1 MRTGD
6 PRLLKFLF
14 SIFLK
19 NTISEFSLWY
29 NIFTM
34 EGVFLNEMPKFKTPE
49 EELDYLRAHITKRE
63 SELKDAGHLENANE
77 NAVRDII
84 GKYKEKP
91 LEEVVHK
98 DNIISKHDTEAIVLQ
113 LKPEMHDT
121 VMEELMGIMITK
133 GIRNAL
139 SIVEAMANPHIDD
152 DFHRVLIQYLK
163 TGKVF
168 DLQEEMPLYKSL
180 HMTLF
185 EITLPPPREEADKQ
199 KGFKEFIGAM
209 EQFYAGMQSIS
220 DGKNNE
226 KENYFTL
233 EIALNNTG
241 DEVVVYASIPN
252 KHLSLFE
259 KQILSFYHDAK
270 IHEVTNDYNIFNE
283 KGGSAGAYAS
293 FSERSVL
300 PIKTYDQIEHD
311 PMNTIL
317 NVFSKLKTEG
327 EGAAIQLAIA
337 PAGQKF
343 IDEFHLILDDVKN
356 GTSVKH
362 AADNFYKFNKAF
374 LKASKD
380 LLFGVKKKE
389 EIKEKYVEGRK
400 AVDEGAVEKIGN
412 KMKSSIMKAN
422 IRVVTSAVTKERAEA
437 ILGEIESSFNQFT
450 EPASN
455 SFVFEKFYD
464 NDLKK
469 LFHDFSYRTFSGD
482 KILPMNLKELSSVF
496 HFPVGIGSQPQLKE
510 AKAGIAPAPLEMG
523 QEGIILGI
531 NSYRGK
537 DTEIHLARE
546 DRMRHFYAIGQTG
559 TGKTNIM
566 LNMITQDIKN
576 GDGCCYIDPH
586 GTDIQTILSRIPK
599 ERMDDVIYFDP
610 AYTMRPMGLNML
622 EFDPKYPE
630 QKTFVV
636 NEMMGI
642 FNKLFDMK
650 IGGGAMFEQYFRNSA
665 FLIMEDP
672 ESGSTLLEITRVL
685 ADKKFR
691 DMKLAKC
698 KNPIIKQF
706 WVSAEQTTGDQSLA
720 NFVPYISSK
729 FDNFISNDIM
739 RPVVLQQNSV
749 FNFRKIMDEKK
760 ILLVNL
766 SKGRLGDINANL
778 IGLVLVG
785 KIQMAALSRVDM
797 FGKPINDF
805 YLYIDEFQN
814 ITTDSI
820 ASILSEARK
829 YRLSL
834 NIAHQYITQLEENI
848 KNAVFGNVGSI
859 AVFRVG
865 TEDANFL
872 EPKFKPIFNSQDI
885 TKLDNYNA
893 YISMLVNGQP
903 TKPFNL
909 KTLPPEEGNKEI
921 VDNLK
926 QLSYMKYG
934 RDRKEVEA
942 EIMSRYQTIE

>member
-1 MRTGD
+1 
-6 PRLLKFLF
+6 
-14 SIFLK
+14 
-19 NTISEFSLWY
+19 
-29 NIFTM
+29 M
-34 EGVFLNEMPKFKTPE
+34 EGSFFKEMPKFKTPE
-49 EELDYLRAHITKRE
+49 EELDYLRAHVAKRE
-63 SELKDAGHLENANE
+63 EELKDLGHIEHTTEHATQDVLGE
-77 NAVRDII
+77 
-84 GKYKEKP
+84 YKKIPIEK
-91 LEEVVHK
+91 LVHK
-98 DNIISKHDTEAIVLQ
+98 DNVLNKKETEGIVLA
-113 LKPEMHDT
+113 LRPETHDS
-121 VMEELMGIMITK
+121 VMEELLGIVITK

-139 SIVEAMANPHIDD
+139 SVVEAMNSPHIDD
-152 DFHRVLIQYLK
+152 DFHRILIQYLK
-163 TGKVF
+163 TGQVISDFKEGSPV
-168 DLQEEMPLYKSL
+168 YKAL
-180 HMTLF
+180 NMTLF
-185 EITLPPPREEADKQ
+185 EITLPAPQDEADKS

-209 EQFYAGMQSIS
+209 EQFYAGMQSI
-220 DGKNNE
+220 GEGRYNE

-233 EIALNNTG
+233 EVALGNQH
-241 DEVVVYASIPN
+241 DEVVVYAAIPN
-252 KHLSLFE
+252 KHLTLFE
-259 KQILSFYHDAK
+259 KQILAFYHDAK
-270 IHEVTNDYNIFNE
+270 IIPVADDYNIFNE
-283 KGGSAGAYAS
+283 KGSSVGAYAS
-293 FSERSVL
+293 FTERAVL
-300 PIKTYDQIEHD
+300 PLKTYDNIEHD
-311 PMNTIL
+311 PMNPIL
-317 NVFSKLKTEG
+317 NVFSKLKTSG
-327 EGAAIQLAIA
+327 EGAAIQLVVA
-337 PAGQKF
+337 PAGDKF
-343 IDEFHLILDDVKN
+343 INEFHKILDDVKS

-362 AADNFYKFNKAF
+362 ADDNFYKFNKAF
-374 LKASKD
+374 LKVGKD
-380 LLFGVKKKE
+380 ILFGHKEKKE
-389 EIKEKYVEGRK
+389 EENKEKYMKGRR

-412 KMKSSIMKAN
+412 KLKSSIMKAN
-422 IRVVTSAVTKERAEA
+422 IRVIASGETKERAEA
-437 ILGEIESSFNQFT
+437 ILREIESSFNQFS
-450 EPASN
+450 EAASN
-455 SFVFEKFYD
+455 SFVFEKL
-464 NDLKK
+464 NGSDLKK
-469 LFHDFSYRTFSGD
+469 LFHDFSFRTFAHD

-496 HFPVGIGSQPQLKE
+496 HFPVGVGSQPQLKE
-510 AKAGIAPAPLEMG
+510 AKAGIAGAPIEMG
-523 QEGIILGI
+523 KEGIILGI

-537 DTEIHLARE
+537 DTEIHMARE
-546 DRMRHFYAIGQTG
+546 DRMRHFYVIGQTG

-599 ERMDDVIYFDP
+599 ERIDDVIYFDP
-610 AYTMRPMGLNML
+610 AYTARPMGLNML
-622 EFDPKYPE
+622 EYDPKYPE

-650 IGGGAMFEQYFRNSA
+650 VGGGAMFEQYFRNSA
-665 FLIMEDP
+665 FLVMEDP

-685 ADKKFR
+685 GDKEFR

-706 WVSAEQTTGDQSLA
+706 WVTAEQTTGDQSLA

-797 FGKPINDF
+797 FGKPMNDF

-814 ITTDSI
+814 VTTDSI

-834 NIAHQYITQLEENI
+834 NIAHQYISQLEENI
-848 KNAVFGNVGSI
+848 KNAVFGNVGSM

-865 TEDANFL
+865 TEDATFL
-872 EPKFKPIFNSQDI
+872 EPKFKPQFSAQDI

-893 YISMLVNGQP
+893 YMNMLVNGQP

-909 KTLPPEEGNKEI
+909 HTLAPEKGNPDI
-921 VDNLK
+921 VDSLK
-926 QLSYMKYG
+926 ELSYVKYG
-934 RDRKEVEA
+934 RDREEVET
-942 EIMSRYQTIE
+942 EIMGRYKSME

>member
-1 MRTGD
+1 
-6 PRLLKFLF
+6 
-14 SIFLK
+14 
-19 NTISEFSLWY
+19 
-29 NIFTM
+29 
-34 EGVFLNEMPKFKTPE
+34 
-49 EELDYLRAHITKRE
+49 
-63 SELKDAGHLENANE
+63 
-77 NAVRDII
+77 
-84 GKYKEKP
+84 
-91 LEEVVHK
+91 
-98 DNIISKHDTEAIVLQ
+98 
-113 LKPEMHDT
+113 
-121 VMEELMGIMITK
+121 
-133 GIRNAL
+133 
-139 SIVEAMANPHIDD
+139 
-152 DFHRVLIQYLK
+152 RVI
-163 TGKVF
+163 
-168 DLQEEMPLYKSL
+168 
-180 HMTLF
+180 
-185 EITLPPPREEADKQ
+185 
-199 KGFKEFIGAM
+199 
-209 EQFYAGMQSIS
+209 
-220 DGKNNE
+220 
-226 KENYFTL
+226 
-233 EIALNNTG
+233 
-241 DEVVVYASIPN
+241 
-252 KHLSLFE
+252 
-259 KQILSFYHDAK
+259 
-270 IHEVTNDYNIFNE
+270 
-283 KGGSAGAYAS
+283 
-293 FSERSVL
+293 
-300 PIKTYDQIEHD
+300 
-311 PMNTIL
+311 
-317 NVFSKLKTEG
+317 
-327 EGAAIQLAIA
+327 
-337 PAGQKF
+337 
-343 IDEFHLILDDVKN
+343 
-356 GTSVKH
+356 
-362 AADNFYKFNKAF
+362 
-374 LKASKD
+374 
-380 LLFGVKKKE
+380 
-389 EIKEKYVEGRK
+389 
-400 AVDEGAVEKIGN
+400 
-412 KMKSSIMKAN
+412 
-422 IRVVTSAVTKERAEA
+422 TSAPTKERADA
-437 ILGEIESSFNQFT
+437 ILQEIESSFNQFT
-450 EPASN
+450 ESTSN
-455 SFVFEKFYD
+455 SFIFEKVYGS
-464 NDLKK
+464 DLKK
-469 LFHDFSYRTFSGD
+469 LFHDFSYRMFSDD

-496 HFPVGIGSQPQLKE
+496 HFPIGIGSQPQLKE

-523 QEGIILGI
+523 QDGIILGI

-537 DTEIHLARE
+537 DTTIYMSRE

-599 ERMDDVIYFDP
+599 ERINDVIYFDP

-665 FLIMEDP
+665 FLVMEDP

-685 ADKKFR
+685 ADKQFR

-706 WVSAEQTTGDQSLA
+706 WVSAEQTSGDQSLA

-814 ITTDSI
+814 VTTDSI

-834 NIAHQYITQLEENI
+834 NIAHQYINQLEENI
-848 KNAVFGNVGSI
+848 KNAVFGNVGSM

-872 EPKFKPIFNSQDI
+872 EPKFKPIFNAQDI

-893 YISMLVNGQP
+893 YMSMLINGQP
-903 TKPFNL
+903 TKPFNI
-909 KTLPPEEGNKEI
+909 KTIAPERGDREI
-921 VDNLK
+921 IDDLK

-934 RDRKEVEA
+934 RDREEVEK
-942 EIMSRYQTIE
+942 EIMARYTSMQ

>member
-1 MRTGD
+1 
-6 PRLLKFLF
+6 
-14 SIFLK
+14 
-19 NTISEFSLWY
+19 
-29 NIFTM
+29 M
-34 EGVFLNEMPKFKTPE
+34 EPSFLNEMPKFKTPE
-49 EELDYLRAHITKRE
+49 EELEYLRIHVARRE
-63 SELKDAGHLENANE
+63 QELIDTGHFEYTNE
-77 NAVRDII
+77 NAIKDII
-84 GKYKEKP
+84 EEYKNKP
-91 LEEVVHK
+91 VEEIIYK
-98 DNIISKHDTEAIVLQ
+98 DNIINKPEVETIVLQ

-121 VMEELMGIMITK
+121 IMEELLGIVVTK
-133 GIRNAL
+133 GVRNAL
-139 SIVEAMANPHIDD
+139 SIVETMANPHIDD
-152 DFHRVLIQYLK
+152 DFHRILIQYLK

-168 DLQEEMPLYKSL
+168 DLKEGMPLYKSL
-180 HMTLF
+180 NMTLF

-199 KGFKEFIGAM
+199 KSFKEFIGAM

-220 DGKNNE
+220 EGKNNE

-233 EIALNNTG
+233 EVALSNIS
-241 DEVVVYASIPN
+241 DEVIVFAAIPN
-252 KHLSLFE
+252 KHISLFK
-259 KQILSFYHDAK
+259 KQVLSFYHDAK
-270 IHEVTNDYNIFNE
+270 IHEVTDDYNIFNE

-300 PIKTYDQIEHD
+300 PIKTYDLIEHD
-311 PMNTIL
+311 PMNIIL
-317 NVFSKLKTEG
+317 NVFSQLKTEG
-327 EGAAIQLAIA
+327 EGAAIQLVVA
-337 PAGQKF
+337 PAGEKF
-343 IDEFHLILDDVKN
+343 INEFHFILDDVKD
-356 GTSVKH
+356 GMSVKH
-362 AADNFYKFNKAF
+362 AADNFYKFNKAL
-374 LKASKD
+374 LKVTKE
-380 LLFGVKKKE
+380 LFFDKKKKE
-389 EIKEKYVEGRK
+389 EKNEKYIAGRR
-400 AVDEGAVEKIGN
+400 AVDEGAVEKISN
-412 KMKSSIMKAN
+412 KMKSTIMKAN
-422 IRVVTSAVTKERAEA
+422 IRIITSAPTKERAET
-437 ILGEIESSFNQFT
+437 ILGEIESSFNQFS
-450 EPASN
+450 ESASN
-455 SFVFEKFYD
+455 SFIFEKVYGSD
-464 NDLKK
+464 MKK
-469 LFHDFSYRTFSGD
+469 LFHDFSYRTFSVD

-496 HFPVGIGSQPQLKE
+496 HFPIGVGSQPQLKE
-510 AKAGIAPAPLEMG
+510 AKSGIAPAPIEIG
-523 QEGIILGI
+523 NQGIVLGI

-537 DTEIHLARE
+537 DTEIHMARE
-546 DRMRHFYAIGQTG
+546 DRMRHFYVIGQTG

-599 ERMDDVIYFDP
+599 ERVDDVIYFDP
-610 AYTMRPMGLNML
+610 SYTARPMGLNML
-622 EFDPKYPE
+622 EYDPKYPE

-665 FLIMEDP
+665 FLVMEDP

-685 ADKKFR
+685 ADKEFR
-691 DMKLAKC
+691 DMKLSRC

-706 WVSAEQTTGDQSLA
+706 WISAEQTTGDQSLA

-797 FGKPINDF
+797 FGKPMNDF

-814 ITTDSI
+814 VTTDSI
-820 ASILSEARK
+820 TSILSEARK

-848 KNAVFGNVGSI
+848 KNAVFGNVGSM

-872 EPKFKPIFNSQDI
+872 EPKFKPIFNAQDI
-885 TKLDNYNA
+885 SKLDNYNA
-893 YISMLVNGQP
+893 YMSMLVNGQP
-903 TKPFNL
+903 TKPFNI
-909 KTLPPEEGNKEI
+909 KTLAPEKGNLEI

-926 QLSYMKYG
+926 QLSYIKYG
-934 RDRKEVEA
+934 RDREEVET
-942 EIMSRYQTIE
+942 EIMSRYSSM

>member
-1 MRTGD
+1 
-6 PRLLKFLF
+6 
-14 SIFLK
+14 
-19 NTISEFSLWY
+19 
-29 NIFTM
+29 M
-34 EGVFLNEMPKFKTPE
+34 EQSFFKEMPKFQTPQ
-49 EELDYLRAHITKRE
+49 EELDYLRAHVKARE
-63 SELKDAGHLENANE
+63 EQLINIGHVEHAGENA
-77 NAVRDII
+77 ARDVIGEYKKIPAEQLVHGDNII
-84 GKYKEKP
+84 GKKEA
-91 LEEVVHK
+91 EG
-98 DNIISKHDTEAIVLQ
+98 IVLA
-113 LKPEMHDT
+113 LRPESHDN
-121 VMEELMGIMITK
+121 VMEELLGIVITK
-133 GIRNAL
+133 GIRNAF
-139 SIVEAMANPHIDD
+139 SVVEAMSNPHIDD
-152 DFHRVLIQYLK
+152 DFHRILIQYLK
-163 TGKVF
+163 TGQAGF
-168 DLQEEMPLYKSL
+168 DFKEGSPVYKAL
-180 HMTLF
+180 NMTLF
-185 EITLPPPREEADKQ
+185 EITLPPPTDEADKS
-199 KGFKEFIGAM
+199 KSFKEFIGAM
-209 EQFYAGMQSIS
+209 EQFYAGMQSI
-220 DGKNNE
+220 GEGRYNE

-233 EIALNNTG
+233 EVALSNQN

-259 KQILSFYHDAK
+259 KQILAFYHNAK
-270 IHEVTNDYNIFNE
+270 VREVADDYNVFNE
-283 KGGSAGAYAS
+283 NGGSVGAYAS
-293 FSERSVL
+293 FTERPVM
-300 PIKTYDQIEHD
+300 PIKTYDNIEHD
-311 PMNTIL
+311 PMNPIL
-317 NVFSKLKTEG
+317 NVFSKLKTAG
-327 EGAAIQLAIA
+327 EGAAIQLVIA
-337 PAGQKF
+337 PVGDKF
-343 IDEFHLILDDVKN
+343 INEFHMILDDVKD
-356 GTSVKH
+356 GISVKH

-374 LKASKD
+374 LKAGKD
-380 LLFGVKKKE
+380 LLFGHKEKE
-389 EIKEKYVEGRK
+389 EEKKEKYMKGRR

-412 KMKSSIMKAN
+412 KIKSTIMKAN
-422 IRVVTSAVTKERAEA
+422 IRVIASAETKERAEA
-437 ILGEIESSFNQFT
+437 ILKEIESSFNQFS
-450 EPASN
+450 EAASN
-455 SFVFEKFYD
+455 SFIFEQVIGSE
-464 NDLKK
+464 LKK
-469 LFHDFSYRTFSGD
+469 LFHDFSYRTFSPD
-482 KILPMNLKELSSVF
+482 KILPMNLKELASVF

-510 AKAGIAPAPLEMG
+510 AKAGIAPAPIEMG

-537 DTEIHLARE
+537 DTEIHMARE
-546 DRMRHFYAIGQTG
+546 DRMRHFYVIGQTG

-566 LNMITQDIKN
+566 LNMITQDIRN

-599 ERMDDVIYFDP
+599 ERIDDVIYFDP
-610 AYTMRPMGLNML
+610 AYTSRPMGLNML
-622 EFDPKYPE
+622 EYDTKYPE

-665 FLIMEDP
+665 FLVMEDP

-685 ADKKFR
+685 ADKEFR
-691 DMKLAKC
+691 DLKLSRC

-797 FGKPINDF
+797 FGKPMNDF

-814 ITTDSI
+814 VTTDSI

-848 KNAVFGNVGSI
+848 KNAVFGNVGSM

-865 TEDANFL
+865 TEDATFL
-872 EPKFKPIFNSQDI
+872 EQKFKPQFTAQDI

-893 YISMLVNGQP
+893 YISMLVRGQP

-909 KTLPPEEGNKEI
+909 HTLPPEKGNPDI
-921 VDNLK
+921 VDSLK
-926 QLSYMKYG
+926 ELSYVKYG
-934 RDRKEVEA
+934 RDRAEVEA
-942 EIMSRYQTIE
+942 EIMARYKSME